1 MRFLVLLIL
10 LASAAD
16 HWTTYVCLR
25 APVVGWQ
32 VTEANPLADWLFHA
46 IGLGPAL
53 LLDSAVTLL
62 SLLFLLATRLL
73 PIPVKQTFLSVVLF
87 WTGVAVVNNWQAIQ
101 VMGLSATGGG

>member
-32 VTEANPLADWLFHA
+32 VTEANPLADWLFQA